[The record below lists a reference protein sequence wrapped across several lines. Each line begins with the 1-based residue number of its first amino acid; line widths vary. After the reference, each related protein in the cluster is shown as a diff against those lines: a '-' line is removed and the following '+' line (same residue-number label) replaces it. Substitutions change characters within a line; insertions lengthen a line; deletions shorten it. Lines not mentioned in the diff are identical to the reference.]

1 MGGPSI
7 EPMLKTF
14 LLLAIS
20 RSMVSMESGKLWKLR
35 SDRYPFV
42 LEAMPSGT
50 FVMARSTIRGRL
62 KLSAADLGNILDCK
76 PTLLT
81 IRMMHMKS
89 ELWLSLLNQKGINN
103 KIRVSRSRYVTK
115 GKNYGDQIDD
125 AEFIADTMVGV
136 TSKLHLG
143 D

>member
-1 MGGPSI
+1 
-7 EPMLKTF
+7 
-14 LLLAIS
+14 
-20 RSMVSMESGKLWKLR
+20 
-35 SDRYPFV
+35 
-42 LEAMPSGT
+42 
-50 FVMARSTIRGRL
+50 
-62 KLSAADLGNILDCK
+62 
-76 PTLLT
+76 
-81 IRMMHMKS
+81 MKS